1 MFLSEPG
8 RTEYDLNFNLL
19 GFHVRTHPFF
29 FLMCLFLGRGLVGAP
44 GVNTGVGVMMGVLVF
59 FVSILIHELGH
70 SLAHRRYGLGSRIVL
85 YAMGGMA
92 IPDSAGR
99 RVGLNHTK
107 SIIISLAGPVAG
119 FLLGAVF
126 IAIGTF
132 VAGHL
137 PRGRLMWFVPFFY
150 VNTPEFMKYELL
162 MAVINGF
169 IIINIILNV
178 LNLLPMFPLDGGRI
192 CRSSL
197 EIIDQWDGARKSL
210 MVSMATAVI
219 CGALCIKYEN
229 TLMALFCFYLAY
241 QNYQELNPGMGRRW

>member
-8 RTEYDLNFNLL
+8 RTEYDLNFDLL

-44 GVNTGVGVMMGVLVF
+44 GVNTGVGVLMGVLVF
-59 FVSILIHELGH
+59 FVSILVHELGH
-70 SLAHRRYGLGSRIVL
+70 SLAHRHYGMNSRIVL

-92 IPDSAGR
+92 IPDAVGR
-99 RVGLNHTK
+99 RVSLNHAK
-107 SIIISLAGPVAG
+107 SIVISLAGPVAG
-119 FLLGAVF
+119 FLLGVLF

-137 PRGRLMWFVPFFY
+137 PQGRMLWFVPFFY
-150 VNTPEFMKYELL
+150 VNTPEF
-162 MAVINGF
+162 VNGF

-192 CRSSL
+192 CRSTL
-197 EIIDQWDGARKSL
+197 EIVDQWNGARKSL
-210 MVSMATAVI
+210 MVSIATAVLCGVI
-219 CGALCIKYEN
+219 CLNYQN
-229 TLMALFCFYLAY
+229 TIMALFCFYLAY
-241 QNYQELNPGMGRRW
+241 QNYQELNPGIGRRW